1 MNIKDKV
8 KEYDILRLQA
18 KTIKSRM
25 DSLSKEIKKYLTENV
40 PVNAKGS
47 YYSEDDDYIYG
58 NVARKSIKIN
68 EDKAKQFFQ
77 ERNLLEEVTDVK
89 VVVNEDKVA
98 KLLQDEVITQEDLE
112 SIVDVKVTY
121 SIDVK
126 AKEHEKEEEIVEV
139 VETRPK
145 RKLPTRR

>member
-47 YYSEDDDYIYG
+47 YYSEDDDYVYG

-145 RKLPTRR
+145 RKLPIRR

>member
-47 YYSEDDDYIYG
+47 YYSEDDDYVYG